1 MFFKHWPVLLVD
13 DEPDVLSVSKLA
25 MKNFEVYGLPLKIY
39 TAASKA
45 QAIELMN
52 DNVEVGCSLAVAFL
66 DVVMESDTAGLE
78 LCDYIRNTMDNRLT
92 QIFIRT
98 GQPGVAPE
106 RAVIDKYDINGYFT
120 KVEATEDKLYS
131 LIKSSVRQYLVFGMA
146 DATLNLVLQ
155 LVAAS
160 GSRRR
165 IRYALSS
172 VCGQGADQVETPRWI
187 AIDGQ
192 VAFPSEEPDVD
203 VAMAALADELGKRE
217 GMTLNPEG
225 NRYSKDTHGNH
236 LIKVRGT
243 ANQSEVCF
251 LFHSRF
257 NPPRPIIEMMH
268 AFTLA
273 LAVIWNKSEEDQ

>member
-13 DEPDVLSVSKLA
+13 DEPDVLAVSKLA

-45 QAIELMN
+45 EAIELMK
-52 DNVEVGCSLAVAFL
+52 DNVEVGCSLAAAFL
-66 DVVMESDTAGLE
+66 DVVMETDSAGLE
-78 LCDYIRNTMDNRLT
+78 LCEHIRNTLDNRLT

-98 GQPGVAPE
+98 GQPGLAPE

-131 LIKSSVRQYLVFGMA
+131 LIKSSIRQYLTFGMA
-146 DATLNLVLQ
+146 SATLDLVTQ

-172 VCGQGADQVETPRWI
+172 VCGMVPDQAETPRWI
-187 AIDGQ
+187 TVDGH
-192 VAFPSEEPDVD
+192 VLFPSEEPDVD
-203 VAMAALADELGKRE
+203 ATMLTLVEVLYKEDGL
-217 GMTLNPEG
+217 TLNPEG
-225 NRYSKDTHGNH
+225 DRYIKNGRNIH
-236 LIKVRGT
+236 LIHVRGNINK
-243 ANQSEVCF
+243 AEVCF
-251 LFHSRF
+251 LFKSRF
-257 NPPRPIIEMMH
+257 GPPMPVVEMMH
-268 AFTLA
+268 AFTSA
-273 LAVIWNKSEEDQ
+273 LAVVWKNSDDD